1 MSFIS
6 VSDLHSACS
15 GSDGVWPHRSWALFD
30 VREMGESQKGHIPG
44 ATFLPRRMI
53 ELRLQELLSAP
64 KTRIVVYD
72 DGGDDSRAGRAAKT
86 LSGFGYENVSV
97 LEGGLKAWQAAG
109 HEIATGW
116 NVPCKDFGER
126 LLVSSQVP
134 YIKSDD
140 LAGRLEAGENI
151 GVFDVR
157 TPQEYTEGSLP
168 VSTSAP
174 SFDWT
179 LHVDDWARDYDG
191 VVIHCAGRTRSIFG
205 TETGRLLGMKNL
217 WALENGT
224 MGWRLSDRDLAAGQD
239 RMLPPPSTDSIAG
252 VRARAMDLAW
262 AEGAGI
268 LTPDALS
275 LRLEARNEKPVYVF
289 DTRDVAAF
297 NTSHIENSIL
307 LPGGQACQRADDF
320 AAVPDADIVFVDD
333 NDSRAGVT
341 AYWYCRMGFRHV
353 FVLEGGIDAWR
364 SAGLP
369 IETGRGRTPPLGL
382 SEAQASAPS
391 CTLDELNAALRQD
404 QPPVVIDVGKSN
416 DYTACHI
423 KDAHLIPR
431 GYLEAR
437 IADAASP
444 VQQVVVTARDPAQAA
459 FAAAALVHLGYADI
473 SWLNAP
479 GKTWGDALPTETGA
493 SWDGVMVEDT
503 LAIPY
508 KKTKKEM
515 VEYLEWE
522 EKLGEKYKNTAPDKR
537 V

>member
-6 VSDLHSACS
+6 VPDLQAACS
-15 GSDGVWPHRSWALFD
+15 GSDGGWPRRAWALFD

-53 ELRLQELLSAP
+53 ELRIRELLPAP
-64 KTRIVVYD
+64 NTRIVIYD
-72 DGGDDSRAGRAAKT
+72 DGGDDSRAGYAAKT
-86 LSGFGYENVSV
+86 LTGFGYENVSV
-97 LEGGLKAWQAAG
+97 LQGGLNAWQAAG
-109 HEIATGW
+109 HEMATGW

-126 LLVSSQVP
+126 LLVSSEVP

-168 VSTSAP
+168 MSTSAP

-205 TETGRLLGMKNL
+205 TETGRLLGMKKL

-224 MGWRLSDRDLAAGQD
+224 MGWRLSDRDLAAAQN
-239 RMLPPPSTDSIAG
+239 RMLPSPSRTSIAG
-252 VRARAMDLAW
+252 VRARAMDLAR
-262 AEGAGI
+262 AEGVGI
-268 LTPDALS
+268 LSPDALS
-275 LRLEARNEKPVYVF
+275 LRLESRHVNPVYIF
-289 DTRDVAAF
+289 DTRDVVAF
-297 NTSHIENSIL
+297 KAGHICSSIL

-341 AYWYCRMGFRHV
+341 AYWYRRMGFRHV
-353 FVLEGGIDAWR
+353 FVLEGGVDAWR

-369 IETGRGRTPPLGL
+369 IETGRGRTPPMGL
-382 SEAQASAPS
+382 SEAQGAAPS
-391 CTLDELNAALRQD
+391 CTIEGLCAALGQD
-404 QPPVVIDVGKSN
+404 QPPVLIDVGKSN
-416 DYTACHI
+416 DYTACHV
-423 KDAHLIPR
+423 KGAHSIPR

-437 IADAASP
+437 IAEVASS
-444 VQQVVVTARDPAQAA
+444 VQPVVVTARDPAQAA
-459 FAAAALVHLGYADI
+459 FAAAALVGLGYVDVL
-473 SWLNAP
+473 WLNAP
-479 GKTWGDALPTETGA
+479 GKTWLDALPTESGVSGDGA
-493 SWDGVMVEDT
+493 LVEDA

-508 KKTKKEM
+508 KKTRKEM

-522 EKLGEKYKNTAPDKR
+522 EKLGEKYKRTKSDQG

>member
-1 MSFIS
+1 MSLIS
-6 VSDLHSACS
+6 VPDLHKACS
-15 GSDGVWPHRSWALFD
+15 GNDGAWPHRTWALFD

-53 ELRLQELLSAP
+53 ELRLRELLSAP

-72 DGGDDSRAGRAAKT
+72 DGGEDGRALHAAKT

-97 LEGGLKAWQAAG
+97 LDGGLQFWQAAG
-109 HEIATGW
+109 YEVATGW

-134 YIKSDD
+134 YINSDD
-140 LAGRLEAGENI
+140 LAGRIEAGENI

-224 MGWRLSDRDLAAGQD
+224 MGWRLSDRDLASCQD
-239 RMLPPPSTDSIAG
+239 RMLPLPSVDSIAN
-252 VRARAMDLAW
+252 VRERALDLAR

-268 LTPDALS
+268 ISPSALS
-275 LRLEARNEKPVYVF
+275 QRLESRLEKPIYIF

-297 NTSHIENSIL
+297 KTGHIGSSIL

-333 NDSRAGVT
+333 NDSRAGTT
-341 AYWYCRMGFRHV
+341 AYWYRRMGFRNV
-353 FVLEGGIDAWR
+353 FVLDGGVAAWR

-369 IETGRGRTPPLGL
+369 IETGRGRKPPLGL
-382 SEAQASAPS
+382 VEAQAAAPACS
-391 CTLDELNAALRQD
+391 LESLSAALERK
-404 QPPVVIDVGKSN
+404 QPPVVIDVGKSG
-416 DYTACHI
+416 DYKACHV
-423 KDAHLIPR
+423 KGAQLIPR
-431 GYLEAR
+431 GYLEDR

-444 VQQVVVTARDPAQAA
+444 AQPIVITARDPAQAA
-459 FAAAALVHLGYADI
+459 FAAAALVGMGYADVC
-473 SWLNAP
+473 WLNAP
-479 GKTWGDALPTETGA
+479 GKTWPDGISTESGSSGTDAL
-493 SWDGVMVEDT
+493 VEDT

-522 EKLGEKYKNTAPDKR
+522 EKLGEKYKNTGSDER